1 VFTNLE
7 TYLVIANYG
16 KQEVSVR
23 TNRSV
28 AVADDI
34 SGKARKDWS
43 IQAGSLRILRL
54 DTDET

>member
-1 VFTNLE
+1 
-7 TYLVIANYG
+7 VIANYG